1 MISFIF
7 QVVLIPEDGS
17 NSSSSLIEGEEI
29 LGRANYFSHRLSV
42 DSQTPLHAQN
52 QNTLL
57 TNSNNDKDNIDF
69 DIISANGRSNITGS
83 PFGFGINSNPRGKYS
98 EHHNDELHHKSN
110 KHYNLDT

>member
-1 MISFIF
+1 MVSFIF
-7 QVVLIPEDGS
+7 QVASIPEESSNS
-17 NSSSSLIEGEEI
+17 NSSSIEGEEI

-69 DIISANGRSNITGS
+69 DIISANGRSNVTGS
-83 PFGFGINSNPRGKYS
+83 PFGFGINSNPRGKLS
-98 EHHNDELHHKSN
+98 GLHNDGLHHKSI
-110 KHYNLDT
+110 T

>member
-1 MISFIF
+1 MSS
-7 QVVLIPEDGS
+7 IPEESS
-17 NSSSSLIEGEEI
+17 NSSSSSIEEEEI

-83 PFGFGINSNPRGKYS
+83 PFGFDINSNPRGKY
-98 EHHNDELHHKSN
+98 
-110 KHYNLDT
+110 